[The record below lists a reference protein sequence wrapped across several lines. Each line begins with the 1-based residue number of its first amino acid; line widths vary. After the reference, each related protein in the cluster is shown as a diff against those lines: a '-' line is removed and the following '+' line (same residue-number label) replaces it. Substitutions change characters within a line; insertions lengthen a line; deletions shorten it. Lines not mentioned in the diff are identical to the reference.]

1 MNIKKIGLTALA
13 ASLVSVSANA
23 AELSVSG
30 GASITANH
38 YSAGADLNYGGSFT
52 MGNAIVFSGSG
63 ELDNGMTV
71 SVSYE
76 LDEGANSAADANTEV
91 FDNHSVTVASD
102 TLGTLIFSGHGGNS
116 AVTKI
121 NTTAAGDIFDLFDGQ
136 LDGGLDSPNAASGL
150 LISEAGAGDD
160 SFFYTLPTLMD
171 GLAVNL
177 SYNPANAIDGGEGA
191 YGYGATY
198 TGIDGLTVSM
208 ATADEETGTASTSGD
223 TQAISVSYAYGP
235 VTVGYTSNEHNE
247 GAAASAND
255 QDAMS
260 YSVSYTVSENL
271 SVAYGYEEFE
281 SGTAADQDAEYTKV
295 SASYTSGGVTLSA
308 GFAEAENIDHSTATK
323 ADQDYYY
330 LGASFAF

>member
-1 MNIKKIGLTALA
+1 MTALA

-30 GASITANH
+30 GASINMNQ
-38 YSAGADLNYGGSFT
+38 YSAGADLNYGHSFT

-63 ELDNGMTV
+63 ELDNGLNV

-76 LDEGANSAADANTEV
+76 LDEGAPHVSGGT
-91 FDNHSVTVASD
+91 FDNHSVTVSSD
-102 TLGTLIFSGHGGNS
+102 TLGTLVFSGHGGSS

-121 NTTAAGDIFDLFDGQ
+121 NTTAAGDIWDSFDGQ
-136 LDGGLDSPNAASGL
+136 LETVNAATGVG
-150 LISEAGAGDD
+150 IAEAGAGDD

-177 SYNPANAIDGGEGA
+177 SYNPANTTEGGEGA

-208 ATADEETGTASTSGD
+208 ATSDEETGVASTSGD

-247 GAAASAND
+247 GKAASAND
-255 QDAMS
+255 QDVMS

-271 SVAYGYEEFE
+271 SVGYGYEEIE
-281 SGTAADQDAEYTKV
+281 SGTAADQDAEYTKI

-308 GFAEAENIDHSTATK
+308 GFAEAENIDYSTNAK